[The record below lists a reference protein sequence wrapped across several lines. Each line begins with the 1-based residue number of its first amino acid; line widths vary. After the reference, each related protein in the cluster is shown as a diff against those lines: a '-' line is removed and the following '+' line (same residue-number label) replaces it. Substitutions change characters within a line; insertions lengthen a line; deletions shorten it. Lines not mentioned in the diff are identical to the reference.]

1 MTNSMKYPPQG
12 TSQNK
17 HRLRE
22 FLERENVSLD
32 AIKVQYMPHFP
43 QHHGE
48 LDYGPKIVSFNDLP
62 SDIKECKVLV
72 DGVIQWEVE
81 IGSTELTAN
90 PLNTN

>member
-1 MTNSMKYPPQG
+1 MTDSMEYPAQG
-12 TSQNK
+12 VSQNK
-17 HRLRE
+17 KRLQE

-81 IGSTELTAN
+81 IGLTKLTAN
-90 PLNTN
+90 PPNTN